1 MFIRFM
7 LLVVTVYCE
16 FQHSFKIMSEK
27 MLSLTE
33 ILTLDVNNEISGV
46 TETEPKLWQYSF
58 YPELFLVDAN
68 FCEV

>member
-1 MFIRFM
+1 
-7 LLVVTVYCE
+7 
-16 FQHSFKIMSEK
+16 

-33 ILTLDVNNEISGV
+33 ILTLDVNNEINGV

>member
-1 MFIRFM
+1 
-7 LLVVTVYCE
+7 
-16 FQHSFKIMSEK
+16 

-58 YPELFLVDAN
+58 YPELFLVDAK